1 MNQDYLVEKTIGFDQ
16 IEAKYGISRR
26 RIRRMMNSGP
36 IFPSVAYHPLG
47 GKTHGGK
54 YLRHLFSK
62 SDVLEI
68 VIVSELLSQGFQL
81 KKVRGVLEF
90 IRRNLHQLSGDVYQ
104 TDGRTIWQRDL
115 VGLENDYLINPESP
129 QQTIFLK
136 WKQIQEGIR
145 RAAHA
150 SG

>member
-1 MNQDYLVEKTIGFDQ
+1 MNQDYLVEKSIGFDQ

-26 RIRRMMNSGP
+26 RIRRMMNSGL

-81 KKVRGVLEF
+81 KKLEECLNLF
-90 IRRNLHQLSGDVYQ
+90 DVIFTSYLAMSIRRMGERFGSG
-104 TDGRTIWQRDL
+104 I
-115 VGLENDYLINPESP
+115 
-129 QQTIFLK
+129 
-136 WKQIQEGIR
+136 
-145 RAAHA
+145 
-150 SG
+150 